1 MRRCARVGWAV
12 AIAIWAA
19 IGLSACGG
27 GDGAGS
33 SAAATS
39 LPQVTASDP
48 QTAKQ
53 FIQRWAA
60 ADARMENTG
69 RTAAYLALTRECQ
82 LCRSL
87 AHNIA
92 RRYAAGG
99 YIKGGGLRIDSIEV
113 PPYSGAVVLYTV
125 HAHSAPMTIRDSAA
139 SREQHFPG
147 RRVTYLVGVD
157 SGSRPRSITSVTSG

>member
-1 MRRCARVGWAV
+1 MRRSARVAWAV
-12 AIAIWAA
+12 SMAIWAA
-19 IGLSACGG
+19 TGLSACGS

-33 SAAATS
+33 SADATS
-39 LPQVTASDP
+39 LPQVKAPDP
-48 QTAKQ
+48 ETAKQ
-53 FIQRWAA
+53 FIHRWAA
-60 ADARMENTG
+60 AEAHMESTG

-99 YIKGGGLRIDSIEV
+99 YIRWDGLRIDSIEV
-113 PPYSGAVVLYTV
+113 PPSSGAVVLYTV
-125 HAHSAPMTIRDSAA
+125 HAHAAPMTIRDSSA

-157 SGSRPRSITSVTSG
+157 SGSGPRSITSVTSG